1 MSLADE
7 LLADLEGAGDDDED
21 LIEAVKQEDEIEEVT
36 EEDAAMD
43 TGGTTYDRI
52 TDVAR
57 LKESAKF
64 KETMAKIKAAEEKP
78 RDAVVAGL

>member
-36 EEDAAMD
+36 EEEAMD
-43 TGGTTYDRI
+43 TAGTTYNHI
-52 TDVAR
+52 GDVAR
-57 LKESAKF
+57 LRDSAKF
-64 KETMAKIKAAEEKP
+64 QETMAKLDAAEQKTRES
-78 RDAVVAGL
+78 VVAG